1 MLFAAS
7 LLALT
12 LAAQP
17 SQTCTA
23 PTQTGVYRITATTKD
38 SSNASVGL
46 VLLENVNDCLEASI
60 IADDGGPAIIE
71 QASLKDNTL
80 TGRVHMRYGLAQVSL
95 RISSDEITGSIV
107 NGKKSWL
114 VSGRR
119 TTGVEMRSANGD
131 VVATKQP

>member
-12 LAAQP
+12 LAAAP

-46 VLLENVNDCLEASI
+46 VLLEKVNDCLEASI
-60 IADDGGPAIIE
+60 IAADGGPAIIE
-71 QASLKDNTL
+71 QASIKDNTL
-80 TGRVHMRYGLAQVSL
+80 TGRVHMRYGFAQISL
-95 RISSDEITGSIV
+95 NIASDEITGSIV
-107 NGKKSWL
+107 NGKKSWI
-114 VSGRR
+114 VRGRR
-119 TTGVEMRSANGD
+119 TTRLDRES
-131 VVATKQP
+131 T

>member
-17 SQTCTA
+17 SPFCPA

-95 RISSDEITGSIV
+95 RLSAEEITGSIV

-114 VSGRR
+114 VSGHR
-119 TTGVEMRSANGD
+119 TTGGEMRSASGD
-131 VVATKQP
+131 VATTKQP